1 MSTTTTTLSTLREL
15 ASLITTSI
23 DTIEATYASH
33 DVDFPSL
40 AAHTFSPTDPAEK
53 LRQDPI
59 VSGAILAIV
68 AATAQLSAEVASPIV
83 SGMQASQS
91 HFISACL
98 NTALEL
104 NVVELLSE
112 AGPGGMHVREI
123 AGASNTNPGL
133 VARVLR
139 LLATHHI
146 FREVSTDVFA
156 NNRISAVFNKAK
168 SPRELF
174 EKPAQ
179 RFDGS
184 GSESLAAL
192 AEHMSTINFRSA
204 AELTNT
210 VKYASPMNGSKS
222 KQILPFHRAFDTKL
236 SFYEWLHQPE
246 NVLPFKRFALA
257 MKGVSEMKP
266 GDGILEGGF
275 DWGSLPAGSQ
285 IVDVGSG
292 NGQVSLHIAQKYPEL
307 RIVNQ
312 DLASQIAGAE
322 KYWQQ
327 NLPLHID
334 QDLVEFQAHD
344 FFTPQPV
351 KDADIFLLRYITHN
365 WQDDKVVQILQ
376 HLRNAAKPETRL
388 VLIDDVVPGAARN
401 SGSESD
407 SANLHIRPVAPA
419 PLLPNWGIAK
429 AQTYYTDLIMY
440 LLVDGVERTVD
451 AFSRVLDCAGWKLQR
466 VYYPSGADQSHVV
479 AIPLVATSHAPAT
492 RHLCPSRPARP
503 AAAGSHP
510 QPDVQPRQSKTF
522 PAFAGP
528 QAPPQGSIHLHHAG
542 VDLDNS
548 RGSGASQYV
557 PDGPG
562 GMLATD
568 IRCPCPPPVPRRRRA
583 TSSSLAP
590 PPLSKD

>member
-23 DTIEATYASH
+23 DTIESTYASR
-33 DVDFPSL
+33 DVEFPSL

-53 LRQDPI
+53 LRQDPV
-59 VSGAILAIV
+59 VSGAIQTIV

-91 HFISACL
+91 YTKHFISACL

-112 AGPGGMHVREI
+112 AGPGGMHAREI
-123 AGASNTNPGL
+123 AAASKTDPGL
-133 VARVLR
+133 IARVLR
-139 LLATHHI
+139 LLVTHHI
-146 FREVSTDVFA
+146 FREVDTNVFA
-156 NNRISAVFNKAK
+156 NNRISAAFDKAK
-168 SPRELF
+168 SPKELF
-174 EKPAQ
+174 EKPAE

-192 AEHMSTINFRSA
+192 TEHMCTINFRSA

-210 VKYASPMNGSKS
+210 VIRTSPTDSS
-222 KQILPFHRAFDTKL
+222 HSERILPFNKAFDTKL
-236 SFYEWLHQPE
+236 SFYAWLHQPE

-292 NGQVSLHIAQKYPEL
+292 NGQVSLHIARKYPEL

-322 KYWQQ
+322 QYWRQ
-327 NLPLHID
+327 NLPSHID
-334 QDLVEFQAHD
+334 QDLVEFQGKFSPARCSYHPIIMIAHD

-376 HLRNAAKPETRL
+376 HLRHAAKPETRL

-401 SGSESD
+401 TGSELD
-407 SANLHIRPVAPA
+407 SANFNTRPVAPA

-429 AQTYYTDLIMY
+429 AQTYYTDLIVRLVLQIMY
-440 LLVDGVERTVD
+440 L
-451 AFSRVLDCAGWKLQR
+451 
-466 VYYPSGADQSHVV
+466 
-479 AIPLVATSHAPAT
+479 
-492 RHLCPSRPARP
+492 HL
-503 AAAGSHP
+503 
-510 QPDVQPRQSKTF
+510 
-522 PAFAGP
+522 
-528 QAPPQGSIHLHHAG
+528 L
-542 VDLDNS
+542 
-548 RGSGASQYV
+548 
-557 PDGPG
+557 
-562 GMLATD
+562 
-568 IRCPCPPPVPRRRRA
+568 
-583 TSSSLAP
+583 
-590 PPLSKD
+590 